1 MKREARLR
9 RQEMLLNSHRPDAK
23 GGEERFPISTR
34 TCASEGKLDRI
45 QGRNR
50 LTELETRN
58 TLLCTSNGQARKPV
72 GRGQRH
78 APAWQQA
85 ARPAHHRRLVLCSG
99 EEATRAGGALHVYK
113 LDGGAGTPDKIHVKA
128 EMT

>member
-1 MKREARLR
+1 MRPDYIDKRCS
-9 RQEMLLNSHRPDAK
+9 LNSHRPDAK
-23 GGEERFPISTR
+23 GGEERFPISMR

-50 LTELETRN
+50 LTELEIHN

-78 APAWQQA
+78 EPAWQQA
-85 ARPAHHRRLVLCSG
+85 ACPAHHPRLVLCSG
-99 EEATRAGGALHVYK
+99 EEATRELEEPSTFISWTVELEHQTKY
-113 LDGGAGTPDKIHVKA
+113 
-128 EMT
+128 M